1 MKKTTLLLLSCAGV
15 LAGCYTSPEMN
26 EGRYENLYIE
36 DESACRYNDGIY
48 QHKGLRRCLENRMAY
63 EDANKKTVKI
73 LQQKDGTALVIP
85 KTYDDALMSEQNRVY
100 EVVERDTNTIFTNEN
115 AKASEEDFARLVEK
129 PVVEEELADAV
140 LPEPALVVDE
150 SDVVIPEPALVV
162 DESDVVYET
171 PPDENVVETEHSV
184 QETDASVP
192 VVQETDASMPVVQIV
207 VEAENPAPPQVV
219 PVVEQVVQTE
229 EEVEEDKECCDEC
242 CENEEDT
249 SDEKDMTFVMQPSD
263 DEVIISIKSKKKSGE
278 TCTCKQKKS
287 KKTEVFKKNEKE
299 YLPLEE
305 K

>member
-85 KTYDDALMSEQNRVY
+85 RTYDDALMSEQNRVY
-100 EVVERDTNTIFTNEN
+100 EVVERNTNTIFTNEN
-115 AKASEEDFARLVEK
+115 AKASEEDFARLAEK

-171 PPDENVVETEHSV
+171 PVDENVVETEHSV
-184 QETDASVP
+184 QETDVSV
-192 VVQETDASMPVVQIV
+192 PVVQIV

-229 EEVEEDKECCDEC
+229 EEVEEDEECCK
-242 CENEEDT
+242 NEEDT

>member
-115 AKASEEDFARLVEK
+115 AKASEEDFARLAEK

-171 PPDENVVETEHSV
+171 PVDENVVETEHSV
-184 QETDASVP
+184 QETDVSV
-192 VVQETDASMPVVQIV
+192 PVVQIV

-229 EEVEEDKECCDEC
+229 EEVEEDEEC